1 MIQKLKNVDYLLFIP
16 FWILSVFGIIMVY
29 SSSASVAAQNGSSP
43 TGYLIKQ
50 TLYVVLGI
58 FILYI
63 MNFVRLSFFK
73 NKSILFLL
81 MVIMAL
87 LLTYVKFFG
96 ASINGANGWIN
107 LGFISLQPAEF
118 VKFFLIIYL
127 SSYISNSSRSIAN
140 VGLINGIK
148 TTIKPLLIALF
159 LIGLVLIEPDT
170 GGAAISLF
178 IVMMIF
184 LGSGALN
191 FKKAVTILLGVI
203 GSAYFVIFPLI
214 NHGILFKGKYQAQ
227 RIVAF
232 MDPFKYLHQSGQQ
245 LVNSYYAIS
254 NGGLFGVGLGNSIQ
268 KTGYLP
274 EPNTDFIMA
283 IATEELG
290 MIFIVLILFLL
301 FFIILRCLIIGIR
314 SNDIFNTCVCYGV
327 AAYLFIQSMFNFG
340 GVTGFLP
347 ITGVA
352 FPFISYGG
360 SSMIVITL
368 SLGLVMNISRRQK
381 KAKQIE
387 KSR

>member
-1 MIQKLKNVDYLLFIP
+1 MVQRLKNIDYLLFIP
-16 FWILSVFGIIMVY
+16 FLILSVFGIIMVY
-29 SSSASVAAQNGSSP
+29 SSSSNVAVQNGSSP

-50 TLYVVLGI
+50 TMYVILGI

-63 MNFVRLSFFK
+63 MNFVRLSVFK
-73 NKSILFLL
+73 SKSMLTFSMGIMAFLL
-81 MVIMAL
+81 VF
-87 LLTYVKFFG
+87 VKFFG
-96 ASINGANGWIN
+96 SSVNGANGWIN
-107 LGFISLQPAEF
+107 LGFINLQPAEF

-127 SSYISNSSRSIAN
+127 SSYISNASRNIAN
-140 VGLINGIK
+140 VGVIDGIK
-148 TTIKPLLIALF
+148 NSGKPLLISF
-159 LIGLVLIEPDT
+159 GLIGLVLIEPDT

-191 FKKAVTILLGVI
+191 FKKSVTILLSVI
-203 GSAYFVIFPLI
+203 GSAYFIIFPLI

-290 MIFIVLILFLL
+290 MIFVTFILALL

-314 SNDIFNTCVCYGV
+314 SNDISNTCACYGV

-360 SSMIVITL
+360 SSMIVLTL

-381 KAKQIE
+381 KSKQIE